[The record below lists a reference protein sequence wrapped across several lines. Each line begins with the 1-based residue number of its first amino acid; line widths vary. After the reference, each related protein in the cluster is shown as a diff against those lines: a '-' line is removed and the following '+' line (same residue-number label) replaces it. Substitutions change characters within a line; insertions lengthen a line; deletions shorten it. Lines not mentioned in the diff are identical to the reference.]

1 MDEEAGTSV
10 VDYPLLVVG
19 AGPVGA
25 MLALELARLGVCC
38 IVLDGSTSP
47 SAHPK
52 MDYLNARSMQLLS
65 RVGLADEIRRRGVAP
80 EHPFTFV
87 WTRGFDET
95 PVAVWDYASVEELT
109 ARIERT
115 NDGTLPSQAHQRLQG
130 SLLEEILRSELRH
143 SPLVDFREGWS
154 FESLAQDEGG
164 VTATV
169 RAVGGP
175 ARTIRAGY
183 VAGCDGASSAV
194 RNSAGIAVSQLGPTT
209 HHRDVYFR
217 SADPA
222 LRRHG
227 RAFLT
232 IAGRGLT
239 LVSRDE
245 IDTWTGT
252 ILLEQATAGLNPV
265 DVMRAALGVDFAV
278 DQVLSVVDWEG
289 RLAVADRYRAGR
301 VFIAGDAAHQFYPT
315 GGHGANTGIVDA
327 ADLAWKLAGVIQGWA
342 GRGVL
347 DAYESERR
355 PVALFN
361 REMCSNLFEVWARF
375 FRLVGGGA
383 SREHLAG
390 FLAHDRYQLDNLGI
404 HFGYRYGASRLVAP
418 DGTPAPTWE
427 WNRITPTTWPG
438 CLLPAARLPDGP
450 WVDQAL
456 GPGFTLV
463 DLSCD
468 HAGKDLVRQAEDR
481 GLPMSHLAI
490 DSPRIRDLYERDLVL
505 VRPDHHVAWRGDE
518 TPADWSTVLDRVT
531 GR

>member
-1 MDEEAGTSV
+1 MEERAGTPD
-10 VDYPLLVVG
+10 VDSTVLVVG

-25 MLALELARLGVCC
+25 VLALDLARLGVPT
-38 IVLDGSTSP
+38 ILLDRSTAP

-52 MDYLNARSMQLLS
+52 MDYLNARSMQLLA
-65 RVGLADEIRRRGVAP
+65 RLGLDEEIRRRGVAP
-80 EHPFTFV
+80 EHPFTFI
-87 WTRGFDET
+87 WTRGFGEA
-95 PVAVWDYASVEELT
+95 PVAVWDYASVEEFT

-115 NDGTLPSQAHQRLQG
+115 DDGTLPSQAHQRLQG
-130 SLLEEILRSELRH
+130 SLLEEILRAELRR

-154 FESLAQDEGG
+154 LETLAQHADG

-169 RAVGGP
+169 REGDGS
-175 ARTIRAGY
+175 ARILRAAY

-194 RNSAGIAVSQLGPTT
+194 RTAAGITVSQYGPTT

-232 IAGRGLT
+232 VAGRGLT

-252 ILLEQATAGLNPV
+252 MLLDETTADLDPV
-265 DVMRAALGVDFAV
+265 EVMRAALGVDFAV
-278 DQVLSVVDWEG
+278 DQVLSIVDWEG
-289 RLAVADRYRAGR
+289 RLAVADRYRSGR

-327 ADLAWKLAGVIQGWA
+327 VDLAWKLAGVVQGWA
-342 GRGVL
+342 GTAVL

-355 PVALFN
+355 PVAMFN
-361 REMCSNLFEVWARF
+361 REMCSNLLEVWLRF

-383 SREHLAG
+383 SREHIAG

-404 HFGYRYGASRLVAP
+404 HFGYRYGNSPLVVP
-418 DGTPAPTWE
+418 DGTPAPVWE
-427 WNRITPTTWPG
+427 WDRVAPSTWPG
-438 CLLPAARLPDGP
+438 CLLPAARLPHGH

-456 GPGFTLV
+456 GSGFTLV
-463 DLSCD
+463 DLSGE
-468 HAGKDLVRQAEDR
+468 HVGKELVRQAEDH
-481 GLPMSHLAI
+481 GLPIAHLAI
-490 DSPRIRDLYERDLVL
+490 DSPRVRELYERDLVL
-505 VRPDHHVAWRGDE
+505 VRPDHHVAWRGDRG
-518 TPADWSTVLDRVT
+518 PADWTQVLDRVT

>member
-1 MDEEAGTSV
+1 MDEQAGTLVMDSPV
-10 VDYPLLVVG
+10 LVVG

-25 MLALELARLGVCC
+25 MLALELARLGVPS
-38 IVLDGSTSP
+38 VLLDRSTSP

-52 MDYLNARSMQLLS
+52 MDYLNARSMQLLA

-80 EHPFTFV
+80 EHPFSFI
-87 WTRGFDET
+87 WTRGFGEA
-95 PVAVWDYASVEELT
+95 PVAVWDYASVEEFT

-115 NDGTLPSQAHQRLQG
+115 EDGRLPSQAHQRLQG
-130 SLLEEILRSELRH
+130 SLLEDILRVELRR

-154 FESLAQDEGG
+154 FEGLAQHEDC

-169 RAVGGP
+169 REVGGP
-175 ARTIRAGY
+175 ARTIRARY

-194 RNSAGIAVSQLGPTT
+194 RDSAGITVAQLGPTT

-232 IAGRGLT
+232 VAGRGLT

-252 ILLEQATAGLNPV
+252 MLLEDATAGLDPV

-289 RLAVADRYRAGR
+289 RLAIADSYRSGR

-327 ADLAWKLAGVIQGWA
+327 ADLAWKLAGVVQGWA
-342 GRGVL
+342 GTAVL
-347 DAYESERR
+347 DAYELERR
-355 PVALFN
+355 PVAVFN
-361 REMCSNLFEVWARF
+361 REMCSNLLEVWLRF
-375 FRLVGGGA
+375 FRLVGGGT

-390 FLAHDRYQLDNLGI
+390 FLEHDRYQLDNLGI
-404 HFGYRYGASRLVAP
+404 HVGYRYGASPLVVP
-418 DGTPAPTWE
+418 DGTPAPAWE
-427 WNRITPTTWPG
+427 WNRLAPTTWPG
-438 CLLPAARLPDGP
+438 CLLPAGRLPHGP

-456 GPGFTLV
+456 GHGFTLV
-463 DLSCD
+463 DLSGD
-468 HAGKDLVRQAEDR
+468 HVGKELVRQAEDR
-481 GLPMSHLAI
+481 GVPMSHLAI
-490 DSPRIRDLYERDLVL
+490 DSPRLRELYERELVL
-505 VRPDHHVAWRGDE
+505 VRPDHHVAWRGNQA
-518 TPADWSTVLDRVT
+518 PADWTQVLDRVT